1 MPRFKRPYQEG
12 LHYAAKNVKM
22 CQLGSGAS
30 WKAGMVLVKT
40 SESDD
45 NSTQWYGSTT
55 DRVEQIIPR
64 ADKVLNTNVA
74 TYGLTISGSSHD
86 YKILGISTTDAPL
99 TFLQTGSPTDITQ
112 WFSGSSAFENMYI
125 FGYVTDEPVWM
136 PYSGTLPT
144 AGQYVTLSSG
154 TSGYVSKL
162 SDPYDKIVIG
172 KVIRVSSGSEGP
184 QVWSA
189 EGTVGKVLVDP
200 TYKRGW

>member
-1 MPRFKRPYQEG
+1 MPNFRMPYQEG
-12 LHYAAKNVKM
+12 LHYKPKNVKM

-40 SESDD
+40 DESDD
-45 NSTQWYGSTT
+45 SSTQWYGSATS
-55 DRVEQIIPR
+55 RVEQIIPR
-64 ADKVLNTNVA
+64 ANKAAATDVA
-74 TYGLTISGSSHD
+74 TYGTTISGSSHD
-86 YKILGISTTDAPL
+86 YGILGISTTDAPL

-112 WFSGSSAFENMYI
+112 WFSGSADFENMYI

-144 AGQYVTLSSG
+144 AGKFVTLSSG
-154 TSGYVSKL
+154 TDGYVEYL
-162 SDPYDKIVIG
+162 SDPYNRIVIG

-184 QVWSA
+184 QVWTT